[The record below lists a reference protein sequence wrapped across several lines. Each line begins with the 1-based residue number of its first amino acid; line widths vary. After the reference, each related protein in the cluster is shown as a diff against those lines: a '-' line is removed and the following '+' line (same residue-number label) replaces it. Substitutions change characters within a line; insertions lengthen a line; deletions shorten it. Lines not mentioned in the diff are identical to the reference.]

1 MVVQDWQ
8 YWGKY
13 GWNAMRFDES
23 DYPDPK
29 VLVDSLHAMNTRL
42 MLSVW
47 SKIDSE
53 SEVGQEMKQKG
64 YYLANT
70 SWIDFFNSDAASCYW
85 MNFSRNLLK
94 PYGIDAWWQDA
105 TEPEND
111 DLLGRKVMNGTVP
124 GEVFRNVYP
133 LLVNRTVYQGCRKD
147 DPSRRTMILTR
158 SGFPGIQRYG
168 AAVWSGDVGHDWET
182 FRRQIVGGLSMMA
195 SGIPWWTYD
204 AGGFFRPQDQYTD
217 KKYHE
222 RFLRW
227 LQTATFLPLMRVHG
241 YQTNTE
247 FWNYGE
253 QVTRIARKSL
263 ELRYRLFPY
272 IYSESARVSL
282 EASTL
287 MRPMIMDYGTDSLAL
302 VQKYEFMF
310 GPSLLVAPIVEES
323 PAMWHVYLPENKG
336 GWYDF
341 FTGKKVQ
348 MNSGTIDVPV
358 SLENI
363 PVFVKAGTILPLA
376 ESCQHTGEVADAAW
390 EIRIYQGADG
400 KFIVYEDEGINN
412 QYEQGKYTTFCMEWN
427 DNKNKLILHSRQGS
441 YPGMCKRRKL
451 KILKISA
458 DGYSIGKEVMYE
470 GKKITIKF

>member
-1 MVVQDWQ
+1 
-8 YWGKY
+8 
-13 GWNAMRFDES
+13 
-23 DYPDPK
+23 
-29 VLVDSLHAMNTRL
+29 
-42 MLSVW
+42 
-47 SKIDSE
+47 
-53 SEVGQEMKQKG
+53 
-64 YYLANT
+64 
-70 SWIDFFNSDAASCYW
+70 

-310 GPSLLVAPIVEES
+310 
-323 PAMWHVYLPENKG
+323 
-336 GWYDF
+336 D
-341 FTGKKVQ
+341 
-348 MNSGTIDVPV
+348 
-358 SLENI
+358 
-363 PVFVKAGTILPLA
+363 
-376 ESCQHTGEVADAAW
+376 
-390 EIRIYQGADG
+390 
-400 KFIVYEDEGINN
+400 
-412 QYEQGKYTTFCMEWN
+412 
-427 DNKNKLILHSRQGS
+427 LH
-441 YPGMCKRRKL
+441 CW
-451 KILKISA
+451 
-458 DGYSIGKEVMYE
+458 
-470 GKKITIKF
+470 

>member
-1 MVVQDWQ
+1 
-8 YWGKY
+8 
-13 GWNAMRFDES
+13 
-23 DYPDPK
+23 
-29 VLVDSLHAMNTRL
+29 
-42 MLSVW
+42 
-47 SKIDSE
+47 
-53 SEVGQEMKQKG
+53 
-64 YYLANT
+64 
-70 SWIDFFNSDAASCYW
+70 
-85 MNFSRNLLK
+85 
-94 PYGIDAWWQDA
+94 
-105 TEPEND
+105 
-111 DLLGRKVMNGTVP
+111 MNGTVP
-124 GEVFRNVYP
+124 GEIFRNVYP

-182 FRRQIVGGLSMMA
+182 LRRQIVGGLSMMA

-253 QVTRIARKSL
+253 QVARIARKSL

-282 EASTL
+282 EAGTL

-302 VQKYEFMF
+302 AQKYEFMF
-310 GPSLLVAPIVEES
+310 GPSLLVAPIVEEN
-323 PAMWHVYLPENKG
+323 PTMWHVYLPENRG

-341 FTGKKVQ
+341 FTGKKMQ
-348 MNSGTIDVPV
+348 ANSGTIDVPV

-376 ESCQHTGEVADAAW
+376 ENCQHTGEVVDAAW

-400 KFIVYEDEGINN
+400 KFIVYEDEGTNY
-412 QYEQGKYTTFCMEWN
+412 QYEQGKYATFCMEWN
-427 DNKNKLILHSRQGS
+427 DNKNKLTLHPRQGS

-451 KILKISA
+451 KILKVSA
-458 DGYSIGKEVMYE
+458 DGHSIGKEVMYE

>member
-1 MVVQDWQ
+1 
-8 YWGKY
+8 
-13 GWNAMRFDES
+13 
-23 DYPDPK
+23 
-29 VLVDSLHAMNTRL
+29 
-42 MLSVW
+42 
-47 SKIDSE
+47 
-53 SEVGQEMKQKG
+53 
-64 YYLANT
+64 
-70 SWIDFFNSDAASCYW
+70 
-85 MNFSRNLLK
+85 
-94 PYGIDAWWQDA
+94 
-105 TEPEND
+105 
-111 DLLGRKVMNGTVP
+111 
-124 GEVFRNVYP
+124 
-133 LLVNRTVYQGCRKD
+133 
-147 DPSRRTMILTR
+147 
-158 SGFPGIQRYG
+158 
-168 AAVWSGDVGHDWET
+168 
-182 FRRQIVGGLSMMA
+182 MMA

-302 VQKYEFMF
+302 IQKYEFMF
-310 GPSLLVAPIVEES
+310 GPSLLVAPIVEEN
-323 PAMWHVYLPENKG
+323 PAIWHVYLPENKG

-341 FTGKKVQ
+341 FTGKKMHVS
-348 MNSGTIDVPV
+348 SGTIDIPV

-376 ESCQHTGEVADAAW
+376 ENCQHTGEVADVAW

-400 KFIVYEDEGINN
+400 KFIVYEDEGTNN
-412 QYEQGKYTTFCMEWN
+412 QYEQGKYATFCMEWN

-441 YPGMCKRRKL
+441 YSGMCKRRKL

-458 DGYSIGKEVMYE
+458 DGSSIGKEVMYE
-470 GKKITIKF
+470 GKKIAIKF